1 MKKMRLSRLCAA
13 VAAVAAVAL
22 MSGCG
27 SSVPIIIS
35 PPPAP
40 APVPLPPPP
49 PEPPP
54 PAAETFAISVPGDA
68 ALPARAPDTE
78 RLRADNAAGYGAGS
92 AATGASDARPS
103 SVPVRMGLI
112 LPLRSESLGAAAE
125 ALRAGFMAGW
135 ERDRDN
141 ITVTV
146 VETGDVSQDILASY
160 AQTLETADI
169 IVGPLARSAVTAVAS
184 SPLVTKPTIA
194 LNHPEGYGTPNAT
207 PLPPQMLAMGLS
219 IEEEARQVAQW
230 AAAEHPGASALI
242 LTTSTPWQRRIAG
255 AFAAHWQQ
263 LGQQVRMVELNAP
276 NSYLSDPDLVQL
288 RARLQQDPP
297 GLLFSAMGADQTR
310 QLRGALMSGLLHE
323 SNEAPISTA
332 EGLPADPLTPPPVSG
347 LAALP
352 LYGTSALNA
361 GGGMNSP
368 TNELDG
374 VRLLDLPWQVQRDHP
389 AVMVYP
395 HPVQAGTADME
406 RLYAL
411 GIDAYR
417 VAREI
422 SQLGSRSPGSRQPD
436 SRQPSG
442 RFHIDG
448 VTGRLTVDFG
458 QGPARFERIEQPAV
472 FKAGTPQAVQQ

>member
-1 MKKMRLSRLCAA
+1 
-13 VAAVAAVAL
+13 

-40 APVPLPPPP
+40 VPVPLPPPP

-54 PAAETFAISVPGDA
+54 PAAETFAISVPGAA
-68 ALPARAPDTE
+68 ALPTRAPGTE
-78 RLRADNAAGYGAGS
+78 RLRADNAAG
-92 AATGASDARPS
+92 TGLADGKPS
-103 SVPVRMGLI
+103 TAPVRMGLI
-112 LPLRSESLGAAAE
+112 LPLRSETLGAAAE

-135 ERDRDN
+135 ERDPDN

-146 VETGDVSQDILASY
+146 VETGDVAQDILASY
-160 AQTLETADI
+160 AQTLESADI
-169 IVGPLARSAVTAVAS
+169 IVGPLARSAVTAVAA
-184 SPLVTKPTIA
+184 SPLVSKPTIA
-194 LNHPEGYGTPNAT
+194 LNHPEGYGTPTAI
-207 PLPPQMLAMGLS
+207 PLPQQMLAMGLS

-242 LTTSTPWQRRIAG
+242 LTTSTPWQRRIAA

-263 LGQQVRMVELNAP
+263 LGQPVQLVELNAP

-288 RARLQQDPP
+288 RARLQQEPP
-297 GLLFSAMGADQTR
+297 GLLFSAMGPDQTR
-310 QLRGALMSGLLHE
+310 QLRGALVSGLLHE

-332 EGLPADPLTPPPVSG
+332 EGLPVDPLTPPAPTG
-347 LAALP
+347 FAALP

-422 SQLGSRSPGSRQPD
+422 SQLSSQPSSRQPG
-436 SRQPSG
+436 G
-442 RFHIDG
+442 RFHLDG
-448 VTGRLTVDFG
+448 VTGRLTVEFG

-472 FKAGTPQAVQQ
+472 FKGGTPQAVQQ

>member
-1 MKKMRLSRLCAA
+1 
-13 VAAVAAVAL
+13 

-40 APVPLPPPP
+40 VPVPLPPPP

-54 PAAETFAISVPGDA
+54 PAAETFAVSVPGA
-68 ALPARAPDTE
+68 AAQPTRAPGTE
-78 RLRADNAAGYGAGS
+78 RLRADNAAG
-92 AATGASDARPS
+92 TGLADGKPS
-103 SVPVRMGLI
+103 TAPVRMGLI
-112 LPLRSESLGAAAE
+112 LPLRSETLGAAAE

-135 ERDRDN
+135 ERDPDN

-146 VETGDVSQDILASY
+146 VETGDVAQDILASY
-160 AQTLETADI
+160 AQTLESADI
-169 IVGPLARSAVTAVAS
+169 IVGPLARSAVTAVAAS
-184 SPLVTKPTIA
+184 LLVSKPTIA
-194 LNHPEGYGTPNAT
+194 LNHPEGYGAPNAT
-207 PLPPQMLAMGLS
+207 PLPQQMLAMGLS

-242 LTTSTPWQRRIAG
+242 LTTSTPWQRRIAA

-263 LGQQVRMVELNAP
+263 LGQQVQLVELNAP

-288 RARLQQDPP
+288 RARLQQEPP
-297 GLLFSAMGADQTR
+297 GLLFSAMGPDQTR
-310 QLRGALMSGLLHE
+310 QLRGALVSGLLHE
-323 SNEAPISTA
+323 SNEVPISTA
-332 EGLPADPLTPPPVSG
+332 EGLPADPLTPPAPTG
-347 LAALP
+347 FAALP

-422 SQLGSRSPGSRQPD
+422 SRLSASQPGS
-436 SRQPSG
+436 

-472 FKAGTPQAVQQ
+472 FKSGVPQAVQQ

>member
-1 MKKMRLSRLCAA
+1 MNMRLPQLSHLYKA
-13 VAAVAAVAL
+13 VAALAAVAL

-49 PEPPP
+49 PEPPLP
-54 PAAETFAISVPGDA
+54 EAETFAIAMPGA
-68 ALPARAPDTE
+68 GTTPTPTRAPDTE
-78 RLRADNAAGYGAGS
+78 RLRADNDAGYRP
-92 AATGASDARPS
+92 ASLDNVSGDAKPS
-103 SVPVRMGLI
+103 NAPVRIGLI
-112 LPLRSESLGAAAE
+112 LPLQSETLGAAAD

-146 VETGDVSQDILASY
+146 IETGDVSQDILSSY
-160 AQTLETADI
+160 AKALERDDI
-169 IVGPLARSAVTAVAS
+169 IVGPLARSAVTTVATS
-184 SPLVTKPTIA
+184 ALVSKPTIA
-194 LNHPEGYGTPNAT
+194 LNYPEGHGTPHAIA
-207 PLPPQMLAMGLS
+207 LPQQMLAMGLS

-310 QLRGALMSGLLHE
+310 QLRGALSDGLVHE
-323 SNEAPISTA
+323 SSEPIISTA
-332 EGLPADPLTPPPVSG
+332 EGLPHAPPSTSSYS
-347 LAALP
+347 ALP

-361 GGGMNSP
+361 GEGVNSP

-395 HPVQAGTADME
+395 HPVQAGTADMQ

-411 GIDAYR
+411 GIDAFR

-422 SQLGSRSPGSRQPD
+422 SRHPA
-436 SRQPSG
+436 G

-448 VTGRLTVDFG
+448 VTGRLTIDFG
-458 QGPARFERIEQPAV
+458 QGPARFERVEQPAV
-472 FKAGTPQAVQQ
+472 FKNGMPLPLTN

>member
-1 MKKMRLSRLCAA
+1 MKKMKLSRIRGA
-13 VAAVAAVAL
+13 VAALAAVAL

-35 PPPAP
+35 PPPTP

-54 PAAETFAISVPGDA
+54 PAAETFAVAVPGA
-68 ALPARAPDTE
+68 ADRPTRAPDTAQ
-78 RLRADNAAGYGAGS
+78 LRAENDAGFMP
-92 AATGASDARPS
+92 ASEQLSQS
-103 SVPVRMGLI
+103 SHAPVRMGLI
-112 LPLRSESLGAAAE
+112 LPLRSDTLGAAAE

-135 ERDRDN
+135 ERDKDN
-141 ITVTV
+141 IAVNV
-146 VETGDVSQDILASY
+146 IETGDGAQDILASY
-160 AQTLETADI
+160 AQALQDADI
-169 IVGPLARSAVTAVAS
+169 IVGPLARSAVTAVAA
-184 SPLVTKPTIA
+184 SPLVSKPTIA
-194 LNHPEGYGTPNAT
+194 LNHPEGYGTSSAI
-207 PLPPQMLAMGLS
+207 PLPQQMLAMGLS

-230 AAAEHPGASALI
+230 AAAEQPGATALI
-242 LTTSTPWQRRIAG
+242 LTTNSAWQRRIAA
-255 AFAAHWQQ
+255 AFASRWQQ
-263 LGQQVRMVELNAP
+263 LGNPVRMVELNAP

-310 QLRGALMSGLLHE
+310 QLRGALASGLLRE
-323 SNEAPISTA
+323 SDEPVISTA
-332 EGLPADPLTPPPVSG
+332 DGLPVSPAPAPAVPAFG
-347 LAALP
+347 ALP

-361 GGGMNSP
+361 SGGMNSP

-411 GIDAYR
+411 GIDAFR

-422 SQLGSRSPGSRQPD
+422 SRKPNAA
-436 SRQPSG
+436 G
-442 RFHIDG
+442 RFQVDG

-472 FKAGTPQAVQQ
+472 FKNGAPQPVQ